1 MKNNNQTI
9 PLICERMRKY
19 RKNKKIKQK
28 QLAELLRVDASVI
41 SKVEGGKAKD
51 VLFYAKEYAFALNLT
66 KEETQMLL
74 SSSKAAMPDSSAL
87 MSAEDVIEKLS
98 ERYYLILIPG
108 SVIERLNNIKDA
120 VIASSKKEQHMA
132 KCALHYIRRH
142 LTSKHSSSE
151 GSASAK
157 SLSLYEG
164 SASAKSLSL
173 SECSASAKSLSLYE
187 CSASAKSLSSSESHN
202 SAQVSIFRTLPNE
215 GIVPAAT
222 EAAKEYLIPID
233 IITCDFFLPKMYRLE
248 SNIDILLLQELKH

>member
-19 RKNKKIKQK
+19 RKQKKIKQK
-28 QLAELLRVDASVI
+28 QIAELLRVDASVI

-51 VLFYAKEYAFALNLT
+51 VLFYAKEYAYALNLT

-98 ERYYLILIPG
+98 KRYYLILIPG

-151 GSASAK
+151 GSASSK
-157 SLSLYEG
+157 SLSFSEG
-164 SASAKSLSL
+164 
-173 SECSASAKSLSLYE
+173 SASAKSLSLYE
-187 CSASAKSLSSSESHN
+187 CSASSKSLSSSESHN
-202 SAQVSIFRTLPNE
+202 STQVSIFRTLPNE

-233 IITCDFFLPKMYRLE
+233 IITCDSFLPKMYRLE

>member
-19 RKNKKIKQK
+19 RKQKKIKQK
-28 QLAELLRVDASVI
+28 QIAELLRVDASVI

-51 VLFYAKEYAFALNLT
+51 VLFYAKEYASALNLT

-98 ERYYLILIPG
+98 KRYYLILIPG

-157 SLSLYEG
+157 SLSLSEG
-164 SASAKSLSL
+164 
-173 SECSASAKSLSLYE
+173 
-187 CSASAKSLSSSESHN
+187 SASAKSLSSSESHN

-233 IITCDFFLPKMYRLE
+233 IITCDSFLPKMYRLG

>member
-28 QLAELLRVDASVI
+28 QIAELLRVDASVI

-157 SLSLYEG
+157 SLSFSEG
-164 SASAKSLSL
+164 
-173 SECSASAKSLSLYE
+173 
-187 CSASAKSLSSSESHN
+187 SASAKSLSSSESHN
-202 SAQVSIFRTLPNE
+202 STQVSIFRTLPNE

-233 IITCDFFLPKMYRLE
+233 IITCDSFLPKMYRLG

>member
-28 QLAELLRVDASVI
+28 QIAELLRVDASVI

-157 SLSLYEG
+157 SLSLYE
-164 SASAKSLSL
+164 
-173 SECSASAKSLSLYE
+173 

-233 IITCDFFLPKMYRLE
+233 IITCDSFLPKMYRLG
-248 SNIDILLLQELKH
+248 SNIDILLLQELKR

>member
-19 RKNKKIKQK
+19 RKQKKIKQK
-28 QLAELLRVDASVI
+28 QIAELLRVDASVI

-51 VLFYAKEYAFALNLT
+51 VLFYAKEYASALNLT

-98 ERYYLILIPG
+98 KRYYLILIPG

-142 LTSKHSSSE
+142 LTSEHSSSE

-157 SLSLYEG
+157 SFSLPEG
-164 SASAKSLSL
+164 
-173 SECSASAKSLSLYE
+173 
-187 CSASAKSLSSSESHN
+187 SASAKSLSSSERHN
-202 SAQVSIFRTLPNE
+202 SVQVSIFRTLLNE

-233 IITCDFFLPKMYRLE
+233 IITCDSFLPKMYRLE
-248 SNIDILLLQELKH
+248 SNIDILLLQERKH

>member
-19 RKNKKIKQK
+19 RKQKKIKQK
-28 QLAELLRVDASVI
+28 QIAELLRVDASVI

-157 SLSLYEG
+157 SLSLYE
-164 SASAKSLSL
+164 
-173 SECSASAKSLSLYE
+173 

-233 IITCDFFLPKMYRLE
+233 IITCDSFLPKMYRLE

>member
-19 RKNKKIKQK
+19 RKQKKIKQK
-28 QLAELLRVDASVI
+28 QIAELLRVDASVI

-51 VLFYAKEYAFALNLT
+51 VLFYAKEYASALNLT

-151 GSASAK
+151 GSASSK
-157 SLSLYEG
+157 SLSFSEG
-164 SASAKSLSL
+164 
-173 SECSASAKSLSLYE
+173 SASAKSLSLYE
-187 CSASAKSLSSSESHN
+187 CSASSKSLSSSESHN
-202 SAQVSIFRTLPNE
+202 STQVSIFRTLPNE

-233 IITCDFFLPKMYRLE
+233 IITCDSFLPKMYRLE

>member
-41 SKVEGGKAKD
+41 SKVESGKAKD

-157 SLSLYEG
+157 SLSLSEG
-164 SASAKSLSL
+164 SASS
-173 SECSASAKSLSLYE
+173 
-187 CSASAKSLSSSESHN
+187 KSLSSSESHN
-202 SAQVSIFRTLPNE
+202 STQVSIFRTLPNE

-233 IITCDFFLPKMYRLE
+233 IITCDSFLPKMYRLG

>member
-19 RKNKKIKQK
+19 RKQKKIKQK
-28 QLAELLRVDASVI
+28 QIAELLRVDASVI

-51 VLFYAKEYAFALNLT
+51 VLFYAKEYAYALNLT

-98 ERYYLILIPG
+98 KRYYLILIPG

-157 SLSLYEG
+157 SLSLYE
-164 SASAKSLSL
+164 
-173 SECSASAKSLSLYE
+173 CST
-187 CSASAKSLSSSESHN
+187 SAKSLSSSESHN

-233 IITCDFFLPKMYRLE
+233 IITCDSFLPKMYRLG

>member
-19 RKNKKIKQK
+19 RKQKKIKQK
-28 QLAELLRVDASVI
+28 QIAELLRVDASVI

-51 VLFYAKEYAFALNLT
+51 VLFYAKEYASALNLT

-98 ERYYLILIPG
+98 KRYYLILIPG

-157 SLSLYEG
+157 SLSLSEG
-164 SASAKSLSL
+164 
-173 SECSASAKSLSLYE
+173 
-187 CSASAKSLSSSESHN
+187 SASAKSLSSSESHN

-233 IITCDFFLPKMYRLE
+233 IITCDSFLPKMYRLE

>member
-28 QLAELLRVDASVI
+28 QIAELLRVDASVI

-51 VLFYAKEYAFALNLT
+51 VLFYAKEYASALNLT

-98 ERYYLILIPG
+98 KRYYLILIPG

-157 SLSLYEG
+157 SLSFSEG
-164 SASAKSLSL
+164 
-173 SECSASAKSLSLYE
+173 SASAKSLSLYE
-187 CSASAKSLSSSESHN
+187 CSASSKSLSSSESHN
-202 SAQVSIFRTLPNE
+202 STQVSIFRTLPNE

-233 IITCDFFLPKMYRLE
+233 IITCDFFLPKMYRLG

>member
-19 RKNKKIKQK
+19 RKQRKIKQK
-28 QLAELLRVDASVI
+28 QIAELLRVDASVI

-51 VLFYAKEYAFALNLT
+51 VLFYAKEYASALNLT

-98 ERYYLILIPG
+98 NSYYLILIPG

-142 LTSKHSSSE
+142 LTSKYSSSE
-151 GSASAK
+151 G
-157 SLSLYEG
+157 
-164 SASAKSLSL
+164 
-173 SECSASAKSLSLYE
+173 
-187 CSASAKSLSSSESHN
+187 SASAKSLSSSESHN
-202 SAQVSIFRTLPNE
+202 SVQVSIFRTLPNE

-233 IITCDFFLPKMYRLE
+233 IITCDSFLPKMYRLE
-248 SNIDILLLQELKH
+248 SNIDILLLQERKH

>member
-28 QLAELLRVDASVI
+28 QIAELLRVDASVI

-51 VLFYAKEYAFALNLT
+51 VLFYAKEYASALNLT

-157 SLSLYEG
+157 SLSLYE
-164 SASAKSLSL
+164 
-173 SECSASAKSLSLYE
+173 CSASAKSLSLYE

-233 IITCDFFLPKMYRLE
+233 IITCDSFLPKMYRLG

>member
-19 RKNKKIKQK
+19 RKQKKIKQK
-28 QLAELLRVDASVI
+28 QIAELLRVDASVI

-51 VLFYAKEYAFALNLT
+51 VLFYAKEYAIALNLT

-98 ERYYLILIPG
+98 KRYYLILIPG

-142 LTSKHSSSE
+142 LTSTHSSSE
-151 GSASAK
+151 S
-157 SLSLYEG
+157 
-164 SASAKSLSL
+164 
-173 SECSASAKSLSLYE
+173 
-187 CSASAKSLSSSESHN
+187 SASAKSLSSSDDEC
-202 SAQVSIFRTLPNE
+202 VLVRCL
-215 GIVPAAT
+215 
-222 EAAKEYLIPID
+222 LI
-233 IITCDFFLPKMYRLE
+233 
-248 SNIDILLLQELKH
+248 

>member
-28 QLAELLRVDASVI
+28 QIAELLRVDASVI

-157 SLSLYEG
+157 SLSLYE
-164 SASAKSLSL
+164 
-173 SECSASAKSLSLYE
+173 

-202 SAQVSIFRTLPNE
+202 STQVSIFRTLPNE

-233 IITCDFFLPKMYRLE
+233 IITCDSFLPKMYRLG

>member
-28 QLAELLRVDASVI
+28 QIAELLRVDASVI

-157 SLSLYEG
+157 SLSLYE
-164 SASAKSLSL
+164 
-173 SECSASAKSLSLYE
+173 

-233 IITCDFFLPKMYRLE
+233 IITCDSFLPKMYRLG

>member
-19 RKNKKIKQK
+19 RKQKKIKQK
-28 QLAELLRVDASVI
+28 QIAELLRVDASVI

-51 VLFYAKEYAFALNLT
+51 VLFYAKEYAYALNLT

-98 ERYYLILIPG
+98 KRYYLILIPG

-157 SLSLYEG
+157 SLSLYE
-164 SASAKSLSL
+164 
-173 SECSASAKSLSLYE
+173 

-233 IITCDFFLPKMYRLE
+233 IITCDSFLPKMYRLE

>member
-41 SKVEGGKAKD
+41 SKVESGKAKD

-157 SLSLYEG
+157 SLSLYE
-164 SASAKSLSL
+164 
-173 SECSASAKSLSLYE
+173 CSASAKSLSLYE

-233 IITCDFFLPKMYRLE
+233 IITCDSFLPKMYRLG

>member
-19 RKNKKIKQK
+19 RKQKKIKQK
-28 QLAELLRVDASVI
+28 QIAELLRVDASVI

-51 VLFYAKEYAFALNLT
+51 VLFYAKEYAIALNLT

-98 ERYYLILIPG
+98 KRYYLILIPG

-142 LTSKHSSSE
+142 LTSTHSSSE

-157 SLSLYEG
+157 SLSSSEG
-164 SASAKSLSL
+164 
-173 SECSASAKSLSLYE
+173 
-187 CSASAKSLSSSESHN
+187 SASAKSLSSSESHN

-222 EAAKEYLIPID
+222 EAVREYLIPID
-233 IITCDFFLPKMYRLE
+233 IITCDSFLPKMYRLA
-248 SNIDILLLQELKH
+248 SNIDILLLQERKD

>member
-28 QLAELLRVDASVI
+28 QIAELLRVDASVI

-157 SLSLYEG
+157 SLSLYE
-164 SASAKSLSL
+164 
-173 SECSASAKSLSLYE
+173 

-233 IITCDFFLPKMYRLE
+233 IITCDSFLPKMYRLE

>member
-28 QLAELLRVDASVI
+28 QIAELLRVDASVI

-51 VLFYAKEYAFALNLT
+51 VLFYAKEYASALNLT

-98 ERYYLILIPG
+98 KRYYLILIPG

-157 SLSLYEG
+157 SLSLYECF
-164 SASAKSLSL
+164 ASS
-173 SECSASAKSLSLYE
+173 
-187 CSASAKSLSSSESHN
+187 KSLSSSESHN
-202 SAQVSIFRTLPNE
+202 STQVSIFRTLPNE

-233 IITCDFFLPKMYRLE
+233 IITCDSFLPKMYRLE

>member
-19 RKNKKIKQK
+19 RKQKKIKQK
-28 QLAELLRVDASVI
+28 QIAELLRVDASVI

-51 VLFYAKEYAFALNLT
+51 VLFYAKENASALNLT

-98 ERYYLILIPG
+98 KRYYLILIPG

-157 SLSLYEG
+157 SLSLYE
-164 SASAKSLSL
+164 
-173 SECSASAKSLSLYE
+173 CSASS
-187 CSASAKSLSSSESHN
+187 KSLSSSESHN
-202 SAQVSIFRTLPNE
+202 STQVSIFRTLPNE

-233 IITCDFFLPKMYRLE
+233 IITCDSFLPKMYRLE

>member
-28 QLAELLRVDASVI
+28 QIAELLRVDASVI

-51 VLFYAKEYAFALNLT
+51 VLFYAKEYASALNLT
-66 KEETQMLL
+66 KEETQILL

-157 SLSLYEG
+157 SLSLYE
-164 SASAKSLSL
+164 
-173 SECSASAKSLSLYE
+173 CSASAKSLSLYE

-233 IITCDFFLPKMYRLE
+233 IITCDSFLPKMYRLG

>member
-19 RKNKKIKQK
+19 RKQKKIKQK
-28 QLAELLRVDASVI
+28 QIAELLRVDASVI

-51 VLFYAKEYAFALNLT
+51 VLFYAKEYAYVLNLT

-98 ERYYLILIPG
+98 KRYYLILIPG

-151 GSASAK
+151 GFASA
-157 SLSLYEG
+157 E
-164 SASAKSLSL
+164 SLSL
-173 SECSASAKSLSLYE
+173 SECSASAKNLSLSE

-233 IITCDFFLPKMYRLE
+233 IITCDSFLPKMYRLE
-248 SNIDILLLQELKH
+248 SNIDILLLQEIKH

>member
-28 QLAELLRVDASVI
+28 QIAELLRVDASVI

-51 VLFYAKEYAFALNLT
+51 VLFYAKEYAYALNLT

-87 MSAEDVIEKLS
+87 MSADDVIEKLS

-151 GSASAK
+151 GSASSK
-157 SLSLYEG
+157 SLSFSEG
-164 SASAKSLSL
+164 
-173 SECSASAKSLSLYE
+173 SASAKSLSLYE
-187 CSASAKSLSSSESHN
+187 CSASAKNLSSSESHN
-202 SAQVSIFRTLPNE
+202 STQVSIFRTLPNE

>member
-19 RKNKKIKQK
+19 RKQKKIKQK
-28 QLAELLRVDASVI
+28 QIAELLRVDASVI

-51 VLFYAKEYAFALNLT
+51 VLFYAKEYASALNLT

-157 SLSLYEG
+157 SLSLSEG
-164 SASAKSLSL
+164 
-173 SECSASAKSLSLYE
+173 SASAKSLSLYE
-187 CSASAKSLSSSESHN
+187 CSASSKSLSSSESHN
-202 SAQVSIFRTLPNE
+202 STQVSIFRTLPNE

-233 IITCDFFLPKMYRLE
+233 IITCDSFLPKMYRLE

>member
-19 RKNKKIKQK
+19 RKQKKIKQK
-28 QLAELLRVDASVI
+28 QIAELLRVDASVI

-51 VLFYAKEYAFALNLT
+51 VLFYAKEYAIALNLT

-98 ERYYLILIPG
+98 KRYYLILIPG

-142 LTSKHSSSE
+142 LTSTHSSSE
-151 GSASAK
+151 S
-157 SLSLYEG
+157 
-164 SASAKSLSL
+164 
-173 SECSASAKSLSLYE
+173 
-187 CSASAKSLSSSESHN
+187 SASAKSLSSSESHN

-222 EAAKEYLIPID
+222 EAVREYLIPID
-233 IITCDFFLPKMYRLE
+233 IITCDSFLPKMYRLE
-248 SNIDILLLQELKH
+248 SNIDILLLQERKD

>member
-28 QLAELLRVDASVI
+28 QIAELLRVDASVI

-157 SLSLYEG
+157 SLSLYE
-164 SASAKSLSL
+164 
-173 SECSASAKSLSLYE
+173 

-233 IITCDFFLPKMYRLE
+233 IITCDSFLPKMYRLG
-248 SNIDILLLQELKH
+248 SNIDILLLQELKA

>member
-19 RKNKKIKQK
+19 RKQKKIKQK
-28 QLAELLRVDASVI
+28 QIAELLRVDASVI

-151 GSASAK
+151 
-157 SLSLYEG
+157 
-164 SASAKSLSL
+164 
-173 SECSASAKSLSLYE
+173 CSASAKSLSLYE

-202 SAQVSIFRTLPNE
+202 STQVSIFRTLPNE

-233 IITCDFFLPKMYRLE
+233 IITCDSFLPKMYRLE

>member
-19 RKNKKIKQK
+19 RKKKKIKQK
-28 QLAELLRVDASVI
+28 QIAELLRVDASVI

-51 VLFYAKEYAFALNLT
+51 VLFYAKEYAYALNLT

-157 SLSLYEG
+157 SLS
-164 SASAKSLSL
+164 
-173 SECSASAKSLSLYE
+173 
-187 CSASAKSLSSSESHN
+187 SSESHN
-202 SAQVSIFRTLPNE
+202 STQVSIFRTLPNE

-233 IITCDFFLPKMYRLE
+233 IITCDFFLPKMYRLG